1 MSLTHRISLSITI
14 AITLAC
20 FAYVT
25 WYNQQRQALIARTTH
40 CQDQFAHPETAPQMR
55 APDGSMVAVMTPCLI
70 EVVPP
75 SILDLVR
82 GRMVFTGV
90 PDHMQVA
97 PYSQTDVFL
106 GRYSLT
112 IDLSLPCDQSATT
125 TDCGMLTAE

>member
-25 WYNQQRQALIARTTH
+25 WYNQQRKAFIARTTH
-40 CQDQFAHPETAPQMR
+40 CQDQFAQPETAPQMR

-112 IDLSLPCDQSATT
+112 IDLSLP
-125 TDCGMLTAE
+125 